1 MSYFPNI
8 IAKYFIIFLKISVD
22 KLGFIR
28 YYNISNRYYYCY
40 GGKQMVKYSKQREL
54 IRENLLSR
62 YDHPTADDVYA
73 SVKLILPNISLGT
86 VYRNLSFLVEQGE
99 VLSLKLGD
107 GKEHFDGHT
116 EPHYHFICTECG
128 KVEDIFMKELQIN
141 KIAQDHF
148 DGIIKGHQTYYYGI
162 CPKCNN
168 KD

>member
-1 MSYFPNI
+1 M
-8 IAKYFIIFLKISVD
+8 
-22 KLGFIR
+22 
-28 YYNISNRYYYCY
+28 
-40 GGKQMVKYSKQREL
+40 KYSKQREAL
-54 IRENLLSR
+54 LTLLRSTRSHPSADWLYENLR
-62 YDHPTADDVYA
+62 
-73 SVKLILPNISLGT
+73 KEFPNISLGT

-128 KVEDIFMKELQIN
+128 KVEDIFMEELQIN

-162 CPKCNN
+162 CPKCNK

>member
-1 MSYFPNI
+1 M
-8 IAKYFIIFLKISVD
+8 ATLKFS
-22 KLGFIR
+22 R
-28 YYNISNRYYYCY
+28 
-40 GGKQMVKYSKQREL
+40 QRESIKQYL
-54 IRENLLSR
+54 ASTKE
-62 YDHPTADDVYA
+62 HPTADMVYMH
-73 SVKLILPNISLGT
+73 VKEDYPNISLGT

-162 CPKCNN
+162 CPKCNK